1 MSNLNNRQVEFV
13 KLLLKENEYKPIKYF
28 STFLKTSCK
37 TLQKD
42 LRVIEK
48 YLNKF
53 NIVLARKRGTGIMIV
68 NAKDAKCL
76 LYNNIKWQEKECKKV
91 SVNERRIE
99 IARNMLINSGT
110 ATSIQKL
117 SDMYYVS
124 KTSISADLSCIEKW
138 VSNFNL
144 IMERSV
150 EGTRIRG
157 NEVDIRKMLNFLLAK
172 YPKRDYKN
180 EGLYDIAAR
189 IDPDTLSALSE
200 SFGKDKVSY
209 INQYL
214 VELEKK
220 YDCRLNDTY
229 YINLLTHILISL
241 TRALSGKQIKEKIVE
256 ENYNYL
262 KSERAYE
269 EAVNMINR
277 INEDFNVKLD
287 ESEVYYLYQ
296 YFVSFGLVKNTTQNA
311 DEVLDKLNFKAK
323 VFTEKV
329 TNCIEKIIHIDISND
344 EIIMKS
350 LLLHVR
356 PMLNRLN
363 YDIKVSNPLMEDIK
377 KEYPEL
383 LSICEIAVLMISHE
397 LKQKEIPIDEIG
409 YLTLYYQTAL
419 ERLPVKKRVYVVCQ
433 SGLGT
438 SQLLTTRIKKVFPQL
453 EVAGVLSVSM
463 LKKRNLDD
471 VDFIISTVP
480 IDIKEKPYI
489 LVSAF
494 LNDQDIKNISKI
506 LTDKHLGTNNIETG
520 TFYINKFIIEE
531 NIFFNEQDAVIIK
544 DLNKK
549 YEINISFRSIVLSD
563 SVSVYI
569 GFCNQ
574 GSILALNINNNIST
588 DVKVEFYIA
597 MEDMNVMTNIL
608 SEIYHL
614 RTSKEFAAY
623 LRKYRNPKKI
633 MDYFKMYAGK
643 MEFSEDDFRKVI
655 KKENT
660 KLNMDATTKEE
671 ALLELVTL
679 LDNSGALLD
688 KDAFLN
694 DVYYR
699 EKLGPSGIGNKIAI
713 PHGKSKFVNETT
725 AAIGKTK
732 VPIKWE
738 SLDNEPVQFIVLF
751 AVADNDKGSINSL
764 LLSQVAIKLG
774 QDKACKSLLYTNNT
788 EEIYRIFAEN

>member
-1 MSNLNNRQVEFV
+1 MNL
-13 KLLLKENEYKPIKYF
+13 
-28 STFLKTSCK
+28 
-37 TLQKD
+37 
-42 LRVIEK
+42 
-48 YLNKF
+48 KF
-53 NIVLARKRGTGIMIV
+53 II
-68 NAKDAKCL
+68 
-76 LYNNIKWQEKECKKV
+76 
-91 SVNERRIE
+91 
-99 IARNMLINSGT
+99 
-110 ATSIQKL
+110 
-117 SDMYYVS
+117 
-124 KTSISADLSCIEKW
+124 
-138 VSNFNL
+138 
-144 IMERSV
+144 
-150 EGTRIRG
+150 
-157 NEVDIRKMLNFLLAK
+157 
-172 YPKRDYKN
+172 
-180 EGLYDIAAR
+180 
-189 IDPDTLSALSE
+189 
-200 SFGKDKVSY
+200 Y
-209 INQYL
+209 I
-214 VELEKK
+214 
-220 YDCRLNDTY
+220 
-229 YINLLTHILISL
+229 
-241 TRALSGKQIKEKIVE
+241 
-256 ENYNYL
+256 
-262 KSERAYE
+262 
-269 EAVNMINR
+269 
-277 INEDFNVKLD
+277 
-287 ESEVYYLYQ
+287 
-296 YFVSFGLVKNTTQNA
+296 
-311 DEVLDKLNFKAK
+311 KAK

-453 EVAGVLSVSM
+453 EVASVLSVSM

-471 VDFIISTVP
+471 VDFIITTVP

-506 LTDKHLGTNNIETG
+506 LTDKPLGTNNIETG

-549 YEINISFRSIVLSD
+549 YEINISFRSIVISD

-655 KKENT
+655 KKENI

-764 LLSQVAIKLG
+764 ILSQVAIKLG

>member
-1 MSNLNNRQVEFV
+1 
-13 KLLLKENEYKPIKYF
+13 
-28 STFLKTSCK
+28 
-37 TLQKD
+37 
-42 LRVIEK
+42 
-48 YLNKF
+48 
-53 NIVLARKRGTGIMIV
+53 MIV

-296 YFVSFGLVKNTTQNA
+296 YFVSFGLVKMQ
-311 DEVLDKLNFKAK
+311 
-323 VFTEKV
+323 
-329 TNCIEKIIHIDISND
+329 
-344 EIIMKS
+344 MK
-350 LLLHVR
+350 H
-356 PMLNRLN
+356 
-363 YDIKVSNPLMEDIK
+363 
-377 KEYPEL
+377 
-383 LSICEIAVLMISHE
+383 
-397 LKQKEIPIDEIG
+397 
-409 YLTLYYQTAL
+409 
-419 ERLPVKKRVYVVCQ
+419 
-433 SGLGT
+433 
-438 SQLLTTRIKKVFPQL
+438 
-453 EVAGVLSVSM
+453 
-463 LKKRNLDD
+463 
-471 VDFIISTVP
+471 
-480 IDIKEKPYI
+480 
-489 LVSAF
+489 
-494 LNDQDIKNISKI
+494 
-506 LTDKHLGTNNIETG
+506 
-520 TFYINKFIIEE
+520 
-531 NIFFNEQDAVIIK
+531 
-544 DLNKK
+544 
-549 YEINISFRSIVLSD
+549 
-563 SVSVYI
+563 
-569 GFCNQ
+569 
-574 GSILALNINNNIST
+574 
-588 DVKVEFYIA
+588 
-597 MEDMNVMTNIL
+597 
-608 SEIYHL
+608 
-614 RTSKEFAAY
+614 
-623 LRKYRNPKKI
+623 
-633 MDYFKMYAGK
+633 
-643 MEFSEDDFRKVI
+643 
-655 KKENT
+655 
-660 KLNMDATTKEE
+660 
-671 ALLELVTL
+671 
-679 LDNSGALLD
+679 
-688 KDAFLN
+688 
-694 DVYYR
+694 
-699 EKLGPSGIGNKIAI
+699 
-713 PHGKSKFVNETT
+713 
-725 AAIGKTK
+725 
-732 VPIKWE
+732 
-738 SLDNEPVQFIVLF
+738 
-751 AVADNDKGSINSL
+751 
-764 LLSQVAIKLG
+764 
-774 QDKACKSLLYTNNT
+774 
-788 EEIYRIFAEN
+788 